1 MNKLFGIEFN
11 WLDRNIS
18 EPLERMTFAEITI
31 TVAGVTVTELEDIHS
46 RTIRPSMRCSA
57 YALAVWL
64 LTNWWRLVREPER
77 KSLSWE
83 MSHRLG
89 AIGKGFLWPDLTF
102 SSDGSAMLV
111 TMFSTPQECR
121 QMVRYLNGICEFI
134 SIDEFERTVLDFA
147 DAVIERLNTFGYRS
161 STLHDLRKDLADEL
175 CRADLRQWRE
185 IEALLGFDTD
195 EAPEKMV
202 SDLLGQR
209 ELFGS
214 GAVDEMLAQY
224 NESPLQMLNYLDKE
238 LRPLAVT
245 MVVPNLDSLRAETEK
260 NETAYLPWQSAATAV
275 HVAKQQ
281 WQLPDGAVSN
291 KLLTDLFSLPSNAFT
306 PTSMAKEKSPI
317 TVGFRNG
324 IPERIDAYIN
334 TPFEANRRFALLRLV
349 ADRLFASNND
359 RFLPVTSMK
368 TARQKFQRAFAQ
380 EFLCPAEALKEFV
393 GNDFGEDNLAYAAH
407 HFNVSTRLVE
417 TTLVNKGYLDRSTLF
432 D

>member
-11 WLDRNIS
+11 WLDRQVP
-18 EPLERMTFAEITI
+18 EPVDRMTFAEITI
-31 TVAGVTVTELEDIHS
+31 TVAGVTITKLEDIQS

-89 AIGKGFLWPDLTF
+89 AIGEGFLWPNLTF

-121 QMVRYLNGICEFI
+121 QMVRYLNEICDFI
-134 SIDEFERTVLDFA
+134 SVDEFERTVLDFA
-147 DAVIERLNTFGYRS
+147 DAVIDRLNVMGYRS

-175 CRADLRQWRE
+175 CQTDLKQWRD

-195 EAPEKMV
+195 EAPDKLV
-202 SDLLGQR
+202 TDLLAQR
-209 ELFGS
+209 ELFGP
-214 GAVDEMLAQY
+214 GAVDEILAQY
-224 NESPLQMLNYLDKE
+224 SESPLQMLTYLDKE
-238 LRPLAVT
+238 VRPLAVP
-245 MVVPNLDSLRAETEK
+245 MIVPDLDSIRRETGKIEP
-260 NETAYLPWQSAATAV
+260 AYLPWQSAATAV
-275 HVAKQQ
+275 RIAKKQ
-281 WQLPDGAVSN
+281 WQLHDEAVSN

-306 PTSMAKEKSPI
+306 PASMPKEKSLI
-317 TVGFRNG
+317 TVGFRNDV
-324 IPERIDAYIN
+324 PERIDACIN
-334 TPFEANRRFALLRLV
+334 TPFETNRRFALLRLV
-349 ADRLFASNND
+349 ADRLFASNSD